1 MHLGFV
7 SLVGAAAGAAAAR
20 RGAPSPSSTRVP
32 LPTGVAAAT
41 TLWPGRRHPRLVPLS
56 PAAAAAA
63 AVAAAAAAATTTPA
77 PLAGRTAT
85 RHDRRGGGVPATA
98 PPPPSS
104 RPSPTT
110 CSLHPLSHR
119 TVAWLAPVLPH
130 RAQWRLHRGTRAQ
143 RLDRLLMAV
152 VGGVLT
158 LLLPAPFGRVGRL
171 LGLAFFAALPMLAP
185 AFAAA
190 VANARFRAAG
200 RYAALL
206 RGRLRGATRVST
218 PATGDATE
226 LRIGDADGRA
236 LRLTVPGTAALA
248 GGRADRR
255 APPGGGGGG
264 GSAGI
269 PLGTAV
275 EVVVVA
281 EDPDFDAIR
290 GVSEVYV
297 PEAHLFLGAYRYLRA
312 SRLRRLWG
320 RGLGYD

>member
-1 MHLGFV
+1 MAASRPWSSPSSARCTMHLGFV

-158 LLLPAPFGRVGRL
+158 LLLPAPFGRYVCVWGGSPLCEAASWLPGSSTFPSFWPCCQLVL
-171 LGLAFFAALPMLAP
+171 LSP
-185 AFAAA
+185 
-190 VANARFRAAG
+190 VRSHVAAG
-200 RYAALL
+200 FAR
-206 RGRLRGATRVST
+206 
-218 PATGDATE
+218 P
-226 LRIGDADGRA
+226 
-236 LRLTVPGTAALA
+236 
-248 GGRADRR
+248 
-255 APPGGGGGG
+255 
-264 GSAGI
+264 
-269 PLGTAV
+269 
-275 EVVVVA
+275 
-281 EDPDFDAIR
+281 
-290 GVSEVYV
+290 
-297 PEAHLFLGAYRYLRA
+297 
-312 SRLRRLWG
+312 
-320 RGLGYD
+320 